1 MSEQNTKIYI
11 DLDSLLDTRM
21 GLLASLD
28 VDKAVDVLNSDYHKR
43 FIDKFPGISASEFKE
58 LYSKRTA
65 DILPFS
71 LITETFEII
80 HTTVKEA
87 VIENMKGGQ
96 NLGHPLTVN
105 IFPYELEPDEI
116 EEMRDVIFQLNHGC
130 SDVEL
135 ISMSNDDLTPEF
147 IKKNYCM
154 VIKYDFADWLHIQQN
169 NLVSKPIPAVIFIA
183 PSLYYDCEPSEE
195 KIAEFKRDNLNPFKT
210 MELSI
215 APLIGLKIIDTSVF
229 SISKKMLNA
238 FKKATA

>member
-1 MSEQNTKIYI
+1 MSDQSTKIYV
-11 DLDSLLDTRM
+11 DLDSLLDTRL
-21 GLLASLD
+21 GILASID
-28 VDKAVDVLNSDYHKR
+28 VDQAARALGDNYHKR
-43 FIDKFPGISASEFKE
+43 FIDKFPDITASEFKE
-58 LYSKRTA
+58 IYSRRTA

-71 LITETFEII
+71 LVTDIFEII

-105 IFPYELEPDEI
+105 IFPYELQPDEI
-116 EEMRDVIFQLNHGC
+116 EEMREVVFQLNHGC
-130 SDVEL
+130 SDVEI

-154 VIKYDFADWLHIQQN
+154 VIKYDFADWLHKQQQN
-169 NLVSKPIPAVIFIA
+169 LVAKPMPAVIMIA
-183 PSLYYDCEPSEE
+183 PSLYYDKEPSEE
-195 KIAEFKRDNLNPFKT
+195 KIAEFKRDKLNPFKT

-215 APLIGLKIIDTSVF
+215 APLLGLKIIDTSVF

-238 FKKATA
+238 FKRLAA